1 MENHS
6 EQPVKVINGR
16 ATVKIYETYVYRKY
30 EQELFR
36 FLFYQQLKYYDII
49 KQIKYS
55 PDIVFDT
62 NTYSMTMPY
71 YGNELLYYTH
81 PKHNLS
87 IEEKQIIKTQ
97 VIQFVWS
104 LFEHNIKHGDLHSG
118 NICWD
123 GKQIRVIDW
132 ENVDRFECDNIID
145 HFDLD
150 GITPGK
156 SNDNRLNLFSDR
168 PYSFINIIKPLTF
181 DESDF
186 R

>member
-16 ATVKIYETYVYRKY
+16 ATVRIYESHVVRQYERFKY
-30 EQELFR
+30 LFDR
-36 FLFYQQLKYYDII
+36 QYKFYDKFKDLKYVPAM
-49 KQIKYS
+49 S
-55 PDIVFDT
+55 FDT
-62 NTYSMTMPY
+62 NEYSMTMPHC
-71 YGNELLYYTH
+71 GNDLLYYTH
-81 PKHNLS
+81 PKHNLT
-87 IEEKQIIKTQ
+87 IDEKQVIKTQ
-97 VIQFVWS
+97 LIEFIKS
-104 LFEHNIKHGDLHSG
+104 LFDSKIKHGDLHSG

-123 GKQIRVIDW
+123 GKQIWIIDW
-132 ENVDRFECDNIID
+132 DNADSFECNDIID